1 MDDLKLEPYAV
12 VLNFAFPDIQDKWEE
27 LLSRFLIS
35 IAIETTK
42 PERAV
47 IGHIK
52 TLAVFPGNRFFRM
65 SVIAP
70 NIPLTTEG
78 EIPFGRTELEITLN
92 VLVYGISKNEIE
104 KITRSKADGIATEW
118 NGKIILQT

>member
-12 VLNFAFPDIQDKWEE
+12 VLNFAFPDIQDRWEE
-27 LLSRFLIS
+27 LLSQFLIS

-42 PERAV
+42 PEKAIV
-47 IGHIK
+47 GHIK
-52 TLAVFPGNRFFRM
+52 ALAVFPENQFFRM

-70 NIPLTTEG
+70 NIPPTTEE
-78 EIPFGRTELEITLN
+78 EIPYGRIELEITLN

-104 KITRSKADGIATEW
+104 KITRSKADEIACEW